1 MNALIGLLIL
11 TGMIYG
17 IFVDATFWK
26 LYGIVVL
33 VYFILVTLQK
43 DSRENTKR
51 KTMLIGTWGCKSK
64 NSSNSTTKK
73 ACII

>member
-26 LYGIVVL
+26 IYGVLVVL
-33 VYFILVTLQK
+33 YLIFVMVQK
-43 DSRENTKR
+43 NSRENTKR
-51 KTMLIGTWGCKSK
+51 KTMLISTWGCKFA
-64 NSSNSTTKK
+64 NVVT
-73 ACII
+73 

>member
-51 KTMLIGTWGCKSK
+51 KTMLIGTWG
-64 NSSNSTTKK
+64 
-73 ACII
+73 

>member
-26 LYGIVVL
+26 IYGVLVVL
-33 VYFILVTLQK
+33 YLIFVMVQK
-43 DSRENTKR
+43 NSRENTKR
-51 KTMLIGTWGCKSK
+51 TTMLISTWGCKFA
-64 NSSNSTTKK
+64 NIVT
-73 ACII
+73 